1 MSDARLFRLCLLA
14 SLPLTILAFVLLG
27 WFWRPTVLAAPL
39 PTLTHIRLVRL
50 PPPPPKPRPVQ
61 VAAAPP
67 PVTAPAPAPRRIPR
81 VLPRP
86 KPHPPKPP
94 RPRKHTR
101 PGARVPK
108 SSAAP
113 LAAPAG
119 GSDAGAPAPSATVAA
134 APPPRPT
141 PDVLTSRQ
149 TASPLVAHNVEA
161 PPTQTPAPSDA
172 GAAPASPTVAPAA
185 AAATVSGTGKGEAT
199 EGKGVGAGEGQGIGR
214 GIGAGASEDA
224 GEPFGVGKG
233 LAGDGGPR
241 HVVYVLDVSGSMT
254 SRIDKAESELRHALA
269 GLQPDETFNV
279 VAFSDEA
286 RAFDPDM
293 APATPE
299 RKDRADQ
306 FLGGLRVDGATN
318 LEAAMRLALSRSG
331 VNEVV
336 LLTDGVPTNDDG
348 PYPPEE
354 FPHIAERID
363 RMNTQRARI
372 STIGLVGVS
381 PDGKDQSFEAANL
394 LKQIARDSGGVCKL
408 VTLGVAEP

>member
-1 MSDARLFRLCLLA
+1 MSDTRLFRLCLLV
-14 SLPLTILAFVLLG
+14 SLPVTSLAFVLLG
-27 WFWRPTVLAAPL
+27 WFWRPTILAAPL

-50 PPPPPKPRPVQ
+50 STPVRKIQLQTVQ
-61 VAAAPP
+61 VAAISPIITPP
-67 PVTAPAPAPRRIPR
+67 ALRRISR

-108 SSAAP
+108 SSAVP

-119 GSDAGAPAPSATVAA
+119 GSDAGVPAPSATVATT
-134 APPPRPT
+134 PPPTPA
-141 PDVLTSRQ
+141 PDVLTSKQSR
-149 TASPLVAHNVEA
+149 SPMVAHNVEA

-172 GAAPASPTVAPAA
+172 GTAPVSPTVAPAA
-185 AAATVSGTGKGEAT
+185 PAAPVSDAGQGEAAEGKGAGAG
-199 EGKGVGAGEGQGIGR
+199 EGKGVGR
-214 GIGAGASEDA
+214 GIGAGASRDA

-254 SRIDKAESELRHALA
+254 SRIDKAESELRHALD
-269 GLQPDETFNV
+269 GLQTDETFNI
-279 VAFSDEA
+279 VAFSDDA

-293 APATPE
+293 APATAG
-299 RKDRADQ
+299 RKGRAEH
-306 FLGGLRVDGATN
+306 FLSGLRVVGATN
-318 LEAAMRLALSRSG
+318 LEAAMRLALGQQG

-372 STIGLVGVS
+372 SAIGMVGVS
-381 PDGKDQSFEAANL
+381 PDGENQSFEAANL
-394 LKQIARDSGGVCKL
+394 LKQIAHDSGGACKF
-408 VTLGVAEP
+408 VTLGVAGP